1 MDEIFDLFGDPV
13 PSNWGGRGRPQHIPT
28 QQNRNRVS
36 MLVAL
41 GWSNER
47 IAAALYVTQPT
58 LRKHYFSE
66 LRFREVAR
74 DRLEAGVAMKL
85 WEGVQSGS
93 VSAIR
98 AFRDFVD
105 RNDLMLYGHTAKP
118 AESAAMPA
126 KPAKLGKKEAAA
138 LAAQNPDRGS
148 VLGDLVARR
157 QGLPN

>member
-1 MDEIFDLFGDPV
+1 
-13 PSNWGGRGRPQHIPT
+13 
-28 QQNRNRVS
+28 
-36 MLVAL
+36 
-41 GWSNER
+41 
-47 IAAALYVTQPT
+47 
-58 LRKHYFSE
+58 
-66 LRFREVAR
+66 
-74 DRLEAGVAMKL
+74 MKL
-85 WEGVQSGS
+85 WEGVQAGS